1 MSVISSGHLLFKI
14 ALSEGTERIEKFM
27 TEHTITD
34 EYAQHL
40 VQITYTHTIN
50 PDHYLICI
58 DLLQRQK
65 WTDLN
70 INLKKL
76 QRRVL
81 ANICTSHHFTE
92 QYWD

>member
-65 WTDLN
+65 
-70 INLKKL
+70 
-76 QRRVL
+76 
-81 ANICTSHHFTE
+81 
-92 QYWD
+92 